1 MRCDREGEEME
12 KMWEKRKRKRKTRG
26 SATTTQQNEVKQRH
40 HQENLN
46 HQNQEHQNNQKNIIL
61 FLYTQHNNK
70 LTIAN
75 QERKTRNR
83 TQGWLRQ
90 AGQNHRQNIPGIM
103 EEDKEG
109 P

>member
-1 MRCDREGEEME
+1 MCGVIVKGRKWKKCG
-12 KMWEKRKRKRKTRG
+12 KKEKRGDPPQPLNKTK
-26 SATTTQQNEVKQRH
+26 SDRH

-75 QERKTRNR
+75 QELKTRNR